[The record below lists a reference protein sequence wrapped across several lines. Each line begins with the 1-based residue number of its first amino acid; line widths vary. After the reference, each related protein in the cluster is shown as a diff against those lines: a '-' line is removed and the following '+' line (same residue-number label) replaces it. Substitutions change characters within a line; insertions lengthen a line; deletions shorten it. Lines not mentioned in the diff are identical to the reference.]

1 MAFETTNLVKSQL
14 TSEVQS
20 LKNKGYRF
28 VTMSCVDLG
37 DSFDLLY
44 HFDLDLKLTHLRLNV
59 AKADRVVP
67 SISGIYF
74 AALIIENETQDHFG
88 ITFEGIALD
97 FGGHFYLEEEVKK
110 FPFCKFT
117 VNKAESAG
125 EGA

>member
-1 MAFETTNLVKSQL
+1 MAFETTNLEKSQL
-14 TSEVQS
+14 ASEVQS

>member
-1 MAFETTNLVKSQL
+1 MAFEMMNLVKGQL
-14 TSEVQS
+14 SSEVLA

-28 VTMSCVDLG
+28 VTMTCVDLG

-88 ITFEGIALD
+88 ITFEGLALD

-117 VNKAESAG
+117 VNKAEPAG

>member
-1 MAFETTNLVKSQL
+1 MAFETMNLVKSQL
-14 TSEVQS
+14 TAEVQA
-20 LKNKGYRF
+20 LKNKGFRL

-44 HFDLDLKLTHLRLNV
+44 HFDLDLKMTHLRLSV
-59 AKADRVVP
+59 PKADKVVP

-97 FGGHFYLEEEVKK
+97 FGGHLYLEEEVKK
-110 FPFCKFT
+110 YPFCKFT
-117 VNKAESAG
+117 VGKTDSAG

>member
-1 MAFETTNLVKSQL
+1 MAFETMNLVKSQIA
-14 TSEVQS
+14 SEVLA

-59 AKADRVVP
+59 PKADKVVP

-97 FGGHFYLEEEVKK
+97 FGGHLYLEEEVKK

-117 VNKAESAG
+117 VSKTETAG

>member
-1 MAFETTNLVKSQL
+1 MAFETMNLVKGQL
-14 TSEVQS
+14 SSEVLA

-28 VTMSCVDLG
+28 VTMTCVDLG

-74 AALIIENETQDHFG
+74 AALIIENETLDHFG
-88 ITFEGIALD
+88 ITFDGLALD